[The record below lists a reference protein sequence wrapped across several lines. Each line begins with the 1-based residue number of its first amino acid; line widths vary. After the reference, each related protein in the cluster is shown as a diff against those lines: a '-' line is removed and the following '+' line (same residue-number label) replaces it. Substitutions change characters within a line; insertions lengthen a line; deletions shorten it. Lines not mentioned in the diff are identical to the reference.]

1 MLSFPISL
9 KRSLLPLALA
19 VLALT
24 ASAHADTFPSRS
36 ITIMPLLAAGTGL
49 DVTVRLYAEQLS
61 QRFGKPVVVENKPGS
76 AGLLGIAALKA
87 APADG
92 YTLIV
97 ATSAVMAIRPTLL
110 KSPPYDAQNDFI
122 PVALYVK
129 SPFILVVDP
138 KLPIYSVP
146 ELIQYVKARPG
157 QLSYSSS
164 GVGGAPHLSAE
175 YMKQR
180 FGIDLSHVPYRNS
193 PQSIADV
200 AAGHVAMAFAE
211 AGASLPL
218 IHDGKLRALAVT
230 SSTRLPTV
238 PDLPPFG
245 EAVGAPD
252 FETVSWHVL
261 LAPAGTPP
269 DVVAKLHIEM
279 KRIMEAP
286 DMRKKVADVGLIP
299 LDIAP
304 LEGQIAYIK
313 AEGEKWG
320 TLVRQLGLEG
330 SQ

>member
-1 MLSFPISL
+1 MSRALQRTLLS
-9 KRSLLPLALA
+9 LAA
-19 VLALT
+19 ALT
-24 ASAHADTFPSRS
+24 LHGPARADNYPTKP

-49 DVTVRLYAEQLS
+49 DVVVRLYAEQLS
-61 QRFGKPVVVENKPGS
+61 QAFGKPVVVENKMGS
-76 AGLLGIAALKA
+76 AGLVGVAALKA

-92 YTLIV
+92 YTMIV

-110 KSPPYDAQNDFI
+110 KVTPYDPLKDFI
-122 PVALYVK
+122 PIALYVK
-129 SPFILVVDP
+129 SPFILIVDP
-138 KLPIYSVP
+138 KLPIHSVP
-146 ELIQYVKARPG
+146 ELIDYVKQRPG

-180 FGIDLSHVPYRNS
+180 FGIDLAHVPYRNS

-218 IHDGKLRALAVT
+218 IRDGRLRALAVT
-230 SSTRLPTV
+230 SSARLPTV
-238 PDLPPFG
+238 PELPPFG

-252 FETVSWHVL
+252 FEAVSWHVL

-269 DVVAKLHIEM
+269 DVVEKLHAMM
-279 KRIMEAP
+279 KRIMKEPA
-286 DMRKKVADVGLIP
+286 MRTKIADIGLLP
-299 LDIAP
+299 LDIASVD
-304 LEGQIAYIK
+304 ATRDYIK
-313 AEGEKWG
+313 SEGEKWG
-320 TLVRQLGLEG
+320 SLVRKLGLQA